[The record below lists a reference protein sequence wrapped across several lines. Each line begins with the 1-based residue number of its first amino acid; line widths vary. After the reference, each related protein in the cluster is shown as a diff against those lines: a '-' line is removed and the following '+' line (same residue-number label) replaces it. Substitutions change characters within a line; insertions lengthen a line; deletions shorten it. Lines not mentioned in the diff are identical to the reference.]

1 MLWNNIVFPHHI
13 FSQKSI
19 FFPAKEA
26 VLKKSMV
33 LLHEL
38 LLYLINFIMI
48 LKALLFN

>member
-1 MLWNNIVFPHHI
+1 MEQYCLPTSYFLSKIN
-13 FSQKSI
+13 

-48 LKALLFN
+48 LKALLFH